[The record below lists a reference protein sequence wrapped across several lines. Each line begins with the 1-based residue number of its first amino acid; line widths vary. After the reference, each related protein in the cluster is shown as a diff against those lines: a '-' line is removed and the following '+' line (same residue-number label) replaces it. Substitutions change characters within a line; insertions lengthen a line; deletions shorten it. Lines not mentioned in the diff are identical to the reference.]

1 MNLAPIW
8 YYFIVGN
15 VFDFLYP
22 SFFLPL
28 HYVCC
33 CNESYYRGWLSNHK
47 TNHETKPG
55 RKLMACTPKDPT
67 YFCYLVRPF
76 YFPYHRAAQPIPLAV
91 SMRQCKEKA
100 RHETKCLHPKSV
112 NKRNS
117 LLSSS
122 TPRASVIRWT
132 GDCICMK
139 LTYMAPTLIILQ
151 ITIIRNCTELTIKPS
166 LDRRAAAGD

>member
-1 MNLAPIW
+1 MTLAPVW

-28 HYVCC
+28 HYFCC

-55 RKLMACTPKDPT
+55 RKLMTCTPKDPT

-112 NKRNS
+112 NKKKF
-117 LLSSS
+117 
-122 TPRASVIRWT
+122 TPELIYPTSISHQMNRWLHMHET
-132 GDCICMK
+132 YIYGSYTHH
-139 LTYMAPTLIILQ
+139 LTNYYYSQLYGVNNQTLPL
-151 ITIIRNCTELTIKPS
+151 
-166 LDRRAAAGD
+166 